1 MQKFKVNEIF
11 YSLQGEG
18 TRQGKP
24 CVFVRLQGCN
34 LRCTWCDTP
43 YALDLKQEHK
53 LMTTQEIIAEIEK
66 YKCNFIEFTGG
77 EPLLYL
83 YKNLS
88 ELISTLLACDYTIA
102 VETNGSIDLALLDKR
117 VIKIV
122 DIKCPG
128 SGEADS
134 FLIQNL
140 DYLTARD
147 EIKFVVAS
155 REDLEFMREKIHEYR
170 LPMLPCEILVSAVTS
185 SISLEEVADFI
196 LKNALPVRM
205 QLQIHKYIWH
215 PDKRGV

>member
-18 TRQGKP
+18 TRQGMP

-53 LMTTQEIIAEIEK
+53 QMTAQEIIAEIEK
-66 YKCNFIEFTGG
+66 YKCNFVEFTGG

-83 YKNLS
+83 YKHLS
-88 ELISTLLACDYTIA
+88 ELFSTLLNCDYTIA

-122 DIKCPG
+122 DIKCPA

-155 REDLEFMREKIHEYR
+155 REDLEFMREKIYEYR
-170 LPMLPCEILVSAVTS
+170 LPMFPCEILVSAVTS
-185 SISLEEVADFI
+185 SISLEEVAQFI
-196 LKNALPVRM
+196 LDNSLPVRM

-215 PDKRGV
+215 PEKRGV

>member
-18 TRQGKP
+18 TRQGMP

-53 LMTTQEIIAEIEK
+53 LMTAQEIIAEIEK
-66 YKCNFIEFTGG
+66 YNCNFIEFTGG

-83 YKNLS
+83 YKNIS
-88 ELISTLLACDYTIA
+88 ELFSTLLNCNYTIA
-102 VETNGSIDLALLDKR
+102 VETNGSIDLSLLDKR
-117 VIKIV
+117 VIKIM
-122 DIKCPG
+122 DIKCPA
-128 SGEADS
+128 SGEAAS
-134 FLIQNL
+134 FIPHNL
-140 DYLTARD
+140 DYITARD

-170 LPMLPCEILVSAVTS
+170 LQILPCEILVSAVTS
-185 SISLEEVADFI
+185 SISLAEVAQFI
-196 LKNALPVRM
+196 LDNSLPVRM